1 MRTLALLCAPVL
13 ATSLLACAKSVST
26 TGFKG
31 EDQAV
36 AKTISN
42 LQADVTAGDEQKICA
57 NDLAGAVVVRL
68 NAARGGCKQV
78 IKNQLAELESYDVSI
93 QSIQVTADGARRRAS
108 ARVKSVYSGRT
119 RPGSLS
125 LVKEGAKWKISG
137 LG

>member
-1 MRTLALLCAPVL
+1 MRTLALLCAPLL
-13 ATSLLACAKSVST
+13 ATSLMACAKAVST
-26 TGFKG
+26 AGFKG
-31 EDQAV
+31 EDQEV

-42 LQADVTAGDEQKICA
+42 LQSDVTAGDEQKICA
-57 NDLAGAVVVRL
+57 NDLASPIVTRL

-93 QSIQVTADGARRRAS
+93 QSVQVTAEGTRRTAS
-108 ARVKSVYSGRT
+108 ARVRSIYSGKT

-125 LVKEGAKWKISG
+125 LVKEGAKWKVSG